1 MTLEELCKEYNIGNE
16 LIPQHRFDL
25 FRSLVS
31 YLYLFIEHMS
41 TSYSGMLDKEVTS
54 ITVQSIAQ
62 LTVDC
67 TENPGMDPI
76 TFSIEPCEREF

>member
-31 YLYLFIEHMS
+31 YLYLFVEHTS
-41 TSYSGMLDKEVTS
+41 TSYTGMMDKEVTS

-67 TENPGMDPI
+67 TENPGIDPI
-76 TFSIEPCEREF
+76 PFSIGPCEREF

>member
-1 MTLEELCKEYNIGNE
+1 MTLEDLCNEYNIGNE

-25 FRSLVS
+25 FRCLVS

-62 LTVDC
+62 LMVDC
-67 TENPGMDPI
+67 SENPEIDPI
-76 TFSIEPCEREF
+76 PFSIEPCEREF